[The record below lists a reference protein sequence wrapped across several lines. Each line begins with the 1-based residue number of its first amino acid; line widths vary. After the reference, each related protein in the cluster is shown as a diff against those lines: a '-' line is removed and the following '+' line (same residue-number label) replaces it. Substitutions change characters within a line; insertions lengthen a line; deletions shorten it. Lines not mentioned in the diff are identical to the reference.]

1 MKRDIYQKLF
11 EWKTSLRRKPL
22 LLQGARQTGKTYI
35 LKEFGNKE
43 YSQVH
48 YFNFEQDSRLSHFFD
63 KSMKPSRIIDDLS
76 VYSGK
81 AIAPGKDL
89 IIFDEIQVSNNALN
103 SLKYFQEEAN
113 EYHVAAAGS
122 LLGVKMSSPGS
133 FPVGKVNF
141 LKIHPLSFY
150 EFLDALSEGRYREML
165 ENKKDLSPL
174 SVPYHERL
182 IECLRSYYFVGGMPE
197 AVKHYVLSKDMK
209 VVRDV
214 QEEILISYVYDFAKH
229 APASDIPKL
238 NLIWESLVKYLS
250 KENKKFMFS
259 ALKNGARAREY
270 ENAIV
275 WLENAGLV
283 HRAYSV
289 DKSCFPL
296 SQYADRGC
304 FKIYCLDIGLLGALA
319 KTPVNISSFQE
330 GLFTEY
336 AGAFVENYTAQQ
348 LIGAG
353 KESLYYWS
361 NKGGQAEVDFIIEGK
376 DAVFPL
382 EVKAGVNVKSKS
394 LMVYNEKFNPPLLT
408 RTSLLNFSQD
418 GRSVNI
424 PLYSVSAFVKNKG

>member
-1 MKRDIYQKLF
+1 
-11 EWKTSLRRKPL
+11 
-22 LLQGARQTGKTYI
+22 
-35 LKEFGNKE
+35 
-43 YSQVH
+43 
-48 YFNFEQDSRLSHFFD
+48 
-63 KSMKPSRIIDDLS
+63 
-76 VYSGK
+76 
-81 AIAPGKDL
+81 
-89 IIFDEIQVSNNALN
+89 
-103 SLKYFQEEAN
+103 
-113 EYHVAAAGS
+113 
-122 LLGVKMSSPGS
+122 
-133 FPVGKVNF
+133 
-141 LKIHPLSFY
+141 
-150 EFLDALSEGRYREML
+150 
-165 ENKKDLSPL
+165 
-174 SVPYHERL
+174 
-182 IECLRSYYFVGGMPE
+182 MPE

-296 SQYADRGC
+296 SHYADRGC